1 LLGHWVRRKIRRD
14 RMAWA
19 PDSVMNRLLVDEEG
33 LDTETVID
41 RLMSV
46 MEATAL
52 RMVHRDGQGIA
63 LTETI
68 DEHVVAEEVE
78 RFLPIPGASVLGVLL
93 NSVLVSAGNRQ
104 GSTLRIGFLYRV
116 LQEYFVAAA
125 LARQGLSADG
135 FPGEVPA
142 LHGEITFVSPGSF
155 GVSTLC
161 SDRLCPGLMAR

>member
-1 LLGHWVRRKIRRD
+1 MAAESERRRD
-14 RMAWA
+14 DLAALR
-19 PDSVMNRLLVDEEG
+19 
-33 LDTETVID
+33 ID
-41 RLMSV
+41 RSAPAVHERPRWWGPAWIGAASALFLLLCF

-142 LHGEITFVSPGSF
+142 LHGEITSF
-155 GVSTLC
+155 RRGPSV
-161 SDRLCPGLMAR
+161 